1 MRFLVK
7 WNILN
12 ADKCKNGANKKD
24 DLFCAENMSIG
35 EKEMQEGRD
44 FNFNIFWGPEYLKPF
59 VEYSRQGTY
68 RCIYCG
74 SVADTREHVPSKTF
88 LKKPLPTDLPV
99 LPACKKCNNGFSSD
113 ELYTKTYIKCL
124 KAVLIDNNLGYLNI
138 DCSDRKEIR
147 EAKLSI
153 KEVLDQKELVYDARV
168 GRVLRKLAI
177 GHAVYELS
185 EGYPSLTWGWTPFY
199 TKYIMRSTVSE
210 AEWNDLEYAEAMND
224 KILPEMGS
232 RVFRNLFAIQL
243 PLESFEGNSNLSFNL
258 FLLDWTDIQDGEY
271 RYVAYLDNTNQL
283 VVKMIIMDFLY
294 GEVVFRRSDS
304 ESVKDK

>member
-1 MRFLVK
+1 MIVK
-7 WNILN
+7 
-12 ADKCKNGANKKD
+12 K
-24 DLFCAENMSIG
+24 
-35 EKEMQEGRD
+35 
-44 FNFNIFWGPEYLKPF
+44 
-59 VEYSRQGTY
+59 V
-68 RCIYCG
+68 
-74 SVADTREHVPSKTF
+74 
-88 LKKPLPTDLPV
+88 
-99 LPACKKCNNGFSSD
+99 
-113 ELYTKTYIKCL
+113 
-124 KAVLIDNNLGYLNI
+124 
-138 DCSDRKEIR
+138 R

-185 EGYPSLTWGWTPFY
+185 EGYPSFTWGWTPFY